1 MAYSEKDLPIHLR
14 DGEMLTLDDGNELR
28 WESNGEAKAVF
39 VGDSFEAVLEIFPG
53 QEETL
58 NIGGKYFV
66 LTASFENDL
75 EVKYP

>member
-75 EVKYP
+75 EVRYS